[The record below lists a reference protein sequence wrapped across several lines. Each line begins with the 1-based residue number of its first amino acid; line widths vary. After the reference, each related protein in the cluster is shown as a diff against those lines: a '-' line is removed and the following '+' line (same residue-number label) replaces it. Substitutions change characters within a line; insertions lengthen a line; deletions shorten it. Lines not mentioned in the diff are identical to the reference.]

1 MSFHVRS
8 REDLV
13 VDVTPLID
21 IVFQLLLFFMVTTTF
36 VTTSAIDVDLPQSAA
51 VGMLKERNDL
61 EVQISTDD
69 GIQLDGEPIEID
81 ALQAVFEDAALATPG
96 ATVVVYGD
104 GTVDYEE
111 VVVVLGL
118 AGGAGLSVALATDP
132 VAGE

>member
-21 IVFQLLLFFMVTTTF
+21 IVFQLLLFFMVTTTC
-36 VTTSAIDVDLPQSAA
+36 VTTSAIDVELPQSAA

-61 EVQISTDD
+61 EVQISTED

-81 ALQAVFEDAALATPG
+81 ALQTVFADAALATPG

-104 GTVDYEE
+104 GKVDYEA